1 MSSTA
6 VNKVSATQTVFSES
20 LKGNQKKQIMPECYF
35 QKVEEEK
42 TAKIEEQSN
51 NQKKYI
57 EEIRASATN
66 TKRKAIQSVFLESL
80 KREQQKQRRRARSA
94 QKKEEKKK
102 AKREKRR
109 IYQKKYKEAKINEK
123 RNCAKPYCSDLHCS
137 NDSFFLVDPKK
148 LHESG
153 TMTHLPTDNHEK
165 TNCTKPY
172 CSELYS
178 SGDSFSVVDSK
189 QMHEKKKY
197 ERLNTVTI
205 HSCTIPLSVR
215 SNRMKW

>member
-1 MSSTA
+1 MSSSTGS
-6 VNKVSATQTVFSES
+6 SAGSSAGQ
-20 LKGNQKKQIMPECYF
+20 
-35 QKVEEEK
+35 EEK

-51 NQKKYI
+51 NENKYI

-80 KREQQKQRRRARSA
+80 KREQRKQRRKQRRRARSA

-102 AKREKRR
+102 AQREKRR
-109 IYQKKYKEAKINEK
+109 KKYREAKIK
-123 RNCAKPYCSDLHCS
+123 
-137 NDSFFLVDPKK
+137 
-148 LHESG
+148 
-153 TMTHLPTDNHEK
+153 EK

-172 CSELYS
+172 CSDLYNS
-178 SGDSFSVVDSK
+178 SDSFSVVDSK
-189 QMHEKKKY
+189 ILHEKNKY

-215 SNRMKW
+215 SNESLMTCSKTKDTFSSNESSTKSKGTAIRAIYIELEKLTKEEENQRK